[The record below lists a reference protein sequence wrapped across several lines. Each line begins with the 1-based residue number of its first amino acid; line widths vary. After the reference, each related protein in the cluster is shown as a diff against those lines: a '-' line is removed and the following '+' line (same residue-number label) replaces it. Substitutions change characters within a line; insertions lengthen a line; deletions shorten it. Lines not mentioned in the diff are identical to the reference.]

1 MEEKELENFTSS
13 CNCKVCSECQLKNI
27 SDFMWD
33 RLDYFDYSVMQAK
46 RPHTYEVFEKY
57 QIFDMNIKGDIDW
70 RMRNSIR
77 FCFNKYRDSKD
88 QNNCFSKYINDTIIY
103 KFWFMHRSNDFVFEW
118 STGNEQKQTKTIVFK
133 QLSTQLFYVFCL
145 TKCYNFTL
153 KTLAGLKVNAFLNY
167 ENELKSLVTNQI
179 LPQQLA
185 DFLLSLHKM

>member
-1 MEEKELENFTSS
+1 
-13 CNCKVCSECQLKNI
+13 
-27 SDFMWD
+27 
-33 RLDYFDYSVMQAK
+33 
-46 RPHTYEVFEKY
+46 
-57 QIFDMNIKGDIDW
+57 
-70 RMRNSIR
+70 
-77 FCFNKYRDSKD
+77 
-88 QNNCFSKYINDTIIY
+88 
-103 KFWFMHRSNDFVFEW
+103 MHRSNDFSFEW

-133 QLSTQLFYVFCL
+133 QLSTQLYYVFCL